1 MLPIIVLATL
11 AGTAYADSGLKP
23 GLWEM
28 HVGKHVVDGQDSSAQ
43 MAGMNA
49 KMNEQMAQMSPEQRA
64 KISAMMGQKGMAMPT
79 GGGVIQMCITPEMAK
94 RDVPVPDKDGAC
106 QPLNTRRSGNRMTY
120 EFNCVSRDGTKST
133 GTGESTIKGDTVSS
147 RSDMTI
153 VDHGQTHKVQSES
166 EMRFV
171 KADCGEVKP
180 MVAPKR
186 E

>member
-1 MLPIIVLATL
+1 
-11 AGTAYADSGLKP
+11 
-23 GLWEM
+23 
-28 HVGKHVVDGQDSSAQ
+28 
-43 MAGMNA
+43 
-49 KMNEQMAQMSPEQRA
+49 
-64 KISAMMGQKGMAMPT
+64 
-79 GGGVIQMCITPEMAK
+79 
-94 RDVPVPDKDGAC
+94 
-106 QPLNTRRSGNRMTY
+106 MTY

-166 EMRFV
+166 DMRFV